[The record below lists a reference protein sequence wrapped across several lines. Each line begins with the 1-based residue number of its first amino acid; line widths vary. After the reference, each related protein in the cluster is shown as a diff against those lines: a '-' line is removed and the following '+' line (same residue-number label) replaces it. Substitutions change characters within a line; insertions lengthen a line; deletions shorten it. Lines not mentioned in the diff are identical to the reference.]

1 MVTSWKQS
9 TYKAP
14 TVVPY
19 AGLATYL
26 SSSHEKTNAV
36 NLTDERVIGAM
47 ATLGAELQVSVVRV
61 AAEAS
66 VAKVPSMS
74 IKLGFGR

>member
-1 MVTSWKQS
+1 
-9 TYKAP
+9 
-14 TVVPY
+14 VVPY

-47 ATLGAELQVSVVRV
+47 ATLGAELQFSVVRV